1 MKKSF
6 KLLSAALFA
15 LAAFMPVQ
23 AQTMV
28 TVADGTEV
36 GEFAPIYGYNFES
49 EQQHNQMQY
58 PAAEMAAMTNGAEIK
73 AMMFYTSTPDAVN
86 ALGGVVKVSL
96 ANMIDVTPW
105 ETNGYGYVTGDL
117 LAIDVTTVAAT
128 VTPTAEDGVWT
139 INFDDAFTY
148 TGNALLIDV
157 ETVERGQWIDTGFYG
172 KAMDAIYVMS
182 TYGYAG
188 TKKGQKILPKV
199 TFVCAGGD
207 VPQPVYELGDVDH
220 STGVDIE
227 DVTILINKVL
237 GNPTEVYFP
246 EQANCNG
253 DEQGI
258 VDIEDVTA
266 LINRVLTGAW

>member
-28 TVADGTEV
+28 TVADGTAV
-36 GEFAPIYGYNFES
+36 GEYAPVYGYNFES
-49 EQQHNQMQY
+49 EVQHNQMQY
-58 PAAEMAAMTNGAEIK
+58 PAAELAEMANGAEIN
-73 AMMFYTSTPDAVN
+73 AMKFYTSTPDEVN

-96 ANMIDVTPW
+96 ANIDDVTPW
-105 ETNGYGYVTGDL
+105 PLNGYGYVTGDL
-117 LAIDVTTVAAT
+117 LDVAVTTVAAT
-128 VTPTAEDGVWT
+128 VTPAAEDGVWT
-139 INFDDAFTY
+139 ITFDAPFTY
-148 TGNALLIDV
+148 TGKALLIDV
-157 ETVERGQWIDTGFYG
+157 ETVERGDWKDTGFYG
-172 KAMDAIYVMS
+172 KEMGDIYVMS

-188 TKKGQKILPKV
+188 SKKGQTILPKV
-199 TFVCAGGD
+199 TFVCGGGE
-207 VPQPVYELGDVDH
+207 PQPTYELGDVDH
-220 STGVDIE
+220 SGGVDIE

-237 GNPTEVYFP
+237 GNSPATYFP

-253 DEQGI
+253 DAEGM
-258 VDIEDVTA
+258 VDIEDVTI